1 MSAAQISEKRVCPRY
16 IRCAFFEGRVKPGFE
31 ADFTAFVQDR
41 LVPLWRQF
49 PGAQEVRVLR
59 QQQADVSEPY
69 YEMVLCIGY
78 PSLEAIE
85 KALTSDVRARSRVET
100 AELVKMFDGRIFHTI
115 FSAEQFPPT

>member
-1 MSAAQISEKRVCPRY
+1 MY
-16 IRCAFFEGRVKPGFE
+16 IRCAFFEGRVKPGHE
-31 ADFTAFVQDR
+31 AAFSAFVYDR

-69 YEMVLCIGY
+69 YEMVLSIAY

-85 KALTSDVRARSRVET
+85 KALTSDVRARSRLET
-100 AELVKMFDGRIFHTI
+100 AELVAMFEGRIFHTI
-115 FSAEQFPPT
+115 FKSEQFPPS